1 MLFSFTILLIQRVSI
16 NCYEA
21 NIHRN
26 STYRKALFVKRL
38 EHHKLLGTP
47 LVTKT
52 GLTYDQCTV
61 QCLRHTGCKSFNHES
76 VDPFTCQ
83 LMDKMIFDAGT
94 HEVYKENWNNYDPGP
109 VLLPCL
115 ARMYNMPDPLTH
127 KLYKNG
133 LTDAN
138 EDSLCDMNTDGG
150 EK

>member
-1 MLFSFTILLIQRVSI
+1 
-16 NCYEA
+16 
-21 NIHRN
+21 
-26 STYRKALFVKRL
+26 
-38 EHHKLLGTP
+38 
-47 LVTKT
+47 
-52 GLTYDQCTV
+52 
-61 QCLRHTGCKSFNHES
+61 
-76 VDPFTCQ
+76 
-83 LMDKMIFDAGT
+83 MDKMIFDAGT

-150 EK
+150 EKWEIVSLIASLIYTKTREKFTHFYSKSIKSA